1 MGSYSDEREGRGSL
15 SGPSNPSK
23 ALLSRARPV
32 DALERA
38 VNVYQGAATKVRQEA
53 SDAAGVRVPITV
65 GPAKQSLT
73 LPGVFPDIGVQPV
86 VVEAPIRKPPPVQ
99 PRPVSTDAGRRG
111 TTGDQTNMG
120 IKVMQIPASDVFGT
134 LGNLAGQ
141 YINARYN
148 KPAAPQV
155 VYADNPFIPNQLEQF
170 VDPGVAAQ
178 MDCPTP
184 RYLTYDTKTG
194 EYSVRR
200 RRRRR
205 KMLTASDVAD
215 LQIISTLPNNANVRA
230 ALATRIAKS

>member
-1 MGSYSDEREGRGSL
+1 MGSFSDEREAITAPIGTGIGIAQAKVSAARTPQATETLIMAQQAMARGVNERMANT
-15 SGPSNPSK
+15 P
-23 ALLSRARPV
+23 
-32 DALERA
+32 DAIVVA
-38 VNVYQGAATKVRQEA
+38 
-53 SDAAGVRVPITV
+53 
-65 GPAKQSLT
+65 PAKQSLT
-73 LPGVFPDIGVQPV
+73 LPGAFPDIGVQPV
-86 VVEAPIRKPPPVQ
+86 VVEAPIRTPPPVP
-99 PRPVSTDAGRRG
+99 PRPVSTDAGREG
-111 TTGDQTNMG
+111 TIGDKPDMG
-120 IKVMQIPASDVFGT
+120 IKVMQIPASDILGT
-134 LGNLAGQ
+134 IGNVASS
-141 YINARYN
+141 YINARF
-148 KPAAPQV
+148 AQPQTRT

-178 MDCPTP
+178 MQCPTP